1 MHTGCVYHPPT
12 PITLLSYSEKA
23 MTTAAAQEMLDRNA
37 EIIRDILKLQ
47 EEASK
52 PGGLRQAADLV
63 ERKEKLQ
70 AQLHRRLLKLARYK
84 RTRALPCTFIVF

>member
-1 MHTGCVYHPPT
+1 
-12 PITLLSYSEKA
+12 

-52 PGGLRQAADLV
+52 PGGLRQAADLA

-84 RTRALPCTFIVF
+84 RTHALPCTFFVF